1 VRNLGRPS
9 WVALVL
15 VVSRGEVSAQTPQ
28 PPVFSATTQAV
39 YIDVTLERPSTGARR
54 LGASDFRLFDNGAP
68 QPFELIPAE
77 ELPVRAILV
86 FDTSSSMQG
95 PKLDQLSRAALEFVA
110 RLGPKD
116 EASLL
121 TFSTGFDWLGAPNPD
136 LARVQATLKQL
147 RAEGA
152 TSLYDALYSA
162 LVLPGAGSRTLVVL
176 FSDGNDTSSWLT
188 SAKIRTVAER
198 SNALIHAVALPDRGL
213 EFVRS
218 TAGAA
223 GPRNMPAPGSF
234 SGSGGTT
241 MVVDGEAA
249 PYLRTLR
256 EVAESTGG
264 SLVTVRSAQQI
275 GQAFTSI
282 LDEVRARYVLRYD
295 PVTTPSPGWHKLEVR
310 LSPGRRERLR
320 SRSGYWVR

>member
-1 VRNLGRPS
+1 MRHL
-9 WVALVL
+9 ALAL
-15 VVSRGEVSAQTPQ
+15 ALALALPLSRGEVSAQAPQ
-28 PPVFSATTQAV
+28 PPVFAVATQAI
-39 YIDVTLERPSTGARR
+39 YIDVTLERPSTGAMR
-54 LGASDFRLFDNGAP
+54 LAASDLRLFDNGVP
-68 QPFELIPAE
+68 QAFELVPAAD
-77 ELPVRAILV
+77 LPVRAILV
-86 FDTSSSMQG
+86 FDTSGSMQG
-95 PKLDQLSRAALEFVA
+95 PKLEQLSRAALDFVA

-121 TFSTGFDWLGAPNPD
+121 TFASGFEWSGAPDPN

-176 FSDGNDTSSWLT
+176 FSDGADTSSWLT
-188 SAKIRTVAER
+188 DAKIRTFAER

-213 EFVRS
+213 ELVASPTSRS
-218 TAGAA
+218 GS
-223 GPRNMPAPGSF
+223 MPAPGGF
-234 SGSGGTT
+234 SVSSGPN
-241 MVVDGEAA
+241 MVVEGEAA

-264 SLVTVRSAQQI
+264 SLITVQSAQQI
-275 GQAFTSI
+275 GRAFNSI

-295 PVTTPSPGWHKLEVR
+295 PVTTPAPGWHKLEVR
-310 LSPGRRERLR
+310 LAPGKKERLR
-320 SRSGYWVR
+320 ARSGYWVR